1 METLE
6 QIKSLMNQAETEGR
20 DLTEEELE
28 QVETLAKSY
37 EVEPITPP
45 TPEEGTEMN
54 APAPIEVI
62 KTIELNTPAELTL
75 AEQIQKALPDINK
88 GQGFNAEISTKGLGI
103 TGTNTSNTGGTKISV
118 PSEWAGFQ
126 LLNRPLKNRLFDVI
140 PHRAITGQTVNY
152 VQLSLTNSA
161 VAVKELG
168 LKPQSAIPAMSVTAE
183 PLTFAHWI
191 EISKQLLSDA
201 SGIDSAISQLL
212 MTGLINAVDASI
224 YTEVAKLATAY
235 TPTLTGSDIF
245 AEIKVKL
252 ESQGATDVVIAI
264 NQTDYLSA
272 SIKKT
277 TGSGEYLG
285 ISPVAPS
292 NIISCPSVPVG
303 KLLAF
308 DPSALCY
315 FERETAN
322 IQVGYSADQFVKN
335 AVTILAELRGIA
347 GVLNP
352 NLVLSSSVAVP
363 LDAPAV

>member
-1 METLE
+1 METLD

-28 QVETLAKSY
+28 QVETLAKSF
-37 EVEPITPP
+37 EPQPITP
-45 TPEEGTEMN
+45 TPEEGTEEMN
-54 APAPIEVI
+54 APAPTEV
-62 KTIELNTPAELTL
+62 KTIAVNAPAELTL
-75 AEQIQKALPDINK
+75 AEQIQKALPDIDK
-88 GQGFNAEISTKGLGI
+88 GQGFRTEISTKGLAI
-103 TGTNTSNTGGTKISV
+103 TGTNTSNTGGTKIGL
-118 PSEWAGFQ
+118 PAEWAGFQ
-126 LLNRPLKNRLFDVI
+126 LLNRPLKNRLWDVI

-152 VQLSLTNSA
+152 IQLSITNS
-161 VAVKELG
+161 VTSVKELG

-183 PLTFAHWI
+183 ALTFAHWV
-191 EISKQLLSDA
+191 EASKQLLADA

-224 YTEVAKLATAY
+224 YTEVAKLATAF

-252 ESQGATDVVIAI
+252 ESQGATDVVIAV
-264 NQTDYLSA
+264 NPTDFLSA
-272 SIKKT
+272 SIKKAS
-277 TGSGEYLG
+277 GSGEYLG
-285 ISPVAPS
+285 MSPLAPS
-292 NIISCPSVPVG
+292 NVISCPSIPVG

-308 DPSALCY
+308 DPTALCY
-315 FERETAN
+315 FERETAS
-322 IQVGYSADQFVKN
+322 IQVGYSNDQFVKN

-352 NLVLSSSVAVP
+352 NLVLSSSVAAP